1 MRYAT
6 ARAFRMALE
15 QRLKT
20 ESARSGVRLPR
31 LRKLVVFDRLLAR
44 LLIAAPDR
52 WLLKG
57 ALALDYRIGA
67 EYRTTRDLDLTR
79 QDNESSATDDLLS
92 AQELDLGDY
101 FGFEIGQASAV
112 GPGIDAVRYSLTVQ
126 LAGYRFENVGLDI
139 SFSDPRFASPEI
151 LQGPGLLQFAD
162 IDPISVPAI
171 PIEQHIAEKVHA
183 YTRVYQGRR
192 SSSRA
197 KDLVDLVAIQSSI
210 RLEAGRLRDALELTF
225 AARASQTLP
234 VELPPP
240 PDDWASSYATLARE
254 VELDLSPREGH
265 RIAANFLDPI
275 LATWIPDG
283 AIWNPRA
290 ESWE

>member
-1 MRYAT
+1 MRYTT
-6 ARAFRMALE
+6 ARAFRQALE

-20 ESARSGVRLPR
+20 ESARSGVPLPR

-44 LLIAAPDR
+44 LLIVAPNR

-79 QDNESSATDDLLS
+79 QDDEPAATDDLLS

-112 GPGIDAVRYSLTVQ
+112 GPGIDAVRYSLTAQ
-126 LAGYRFENVGLDI
+126 LAGYRFETVGLDI
-139 SFSDPRFASPEI
+139 SFSDQRFATPEI
-151 LQGPGLLQFAD
+151 LQAPGLLQFAE

-171 PIEQHIAEKVHA
+171 PIEQHVAEKIHA

-197 KDLVDLVAIQSSI
+197 KDLVDLVVIQNSI

-225 AARASQTLP
+225 AVRASQVLP
-234 VELPPP
+234 TELPPP
-240 PDDWASSYATLARE
+240 PDNWARSYATLARE
-254 VELDLSPREGH
+254 VGIDPSPIEGH
-265 RIAANFLDPI
+265 RIAAKFLDPV
-275 LATWIPDG
+275 LAERISRDVFWIP
-283 AIWNPRA
+283 RA
-290 ESWE
+290 RRWE